1 VQPGAVRWRPVAAA
15 TATGWGLPPTAER
28 PAATA
33 RSSASVLCPL
43 FSRFSC
49 SARQSANHAFGGP
62 KSRSVHFGGSCLL
75 EMFQGHALMRYREF
89 GVSTIESDRNRI
101 LEQQSSH
108 GLSDV
113 FGVSSPACQ
122 GKAQYEYSLV
132 WLEARRTRRCRG
144 YRVGMCRCVGS
155 YVCAY
160 SCRDHRFAPLAAS
173 GGSPSSMHP
182 RPVVSDQP

>member
-33 RSSASVLCPL
+33 RSSASVLCSVDSAVQLARARTMHSVGQKVDPCTL
-43 FSRFSC
+43 VDHASWKCSR
-49 SARQSANHAFGGP
+49 G
-62 KSRSVHFGGSCLL
+62 
-75 EMFQGHALMRYREF
+75 MRYREF